1 MLTEFLEELYFEWL
15 CNIIGDKSS
24 YDRLLT
30 RLHQL
35 DFLYILPMDE
45 NREIDGLDLRHR
57 FAYVTGHKV
66 DDDFL
71 SERPCSV
78 LEMMVALALRIEEDI
93 AYDPDI
99 GSRVH
104 CWFWDMVSNLGLGD
118 MDDYHYDEDYVDDV
132 IDRFLY
138 REYKRNGEG
147 GLFTIENCPH
157 DLRTVEIWYQMGWY
171 MNDIL

>member
-1 MLTEFLEELYFEWL
+1 MTTDFLERLYFDWM
-15 CNIIGDKSS
+15 CDIVGNYHTYS
-24 YDRLLT
+24 RLLT
-30 RLHQL
+30 RLHQI
-35 DFLYILPMDE
+35 DFVYILPMDE
-45 NREIDGLDLRHR
+45 NRERDGIDLRYR
-57 FAYVTGHKV
+57 FAYDENSV

-93 AYDPDI
+93 AYDPDV
-99 GSRVH
+99 GSRTH
-104 CWFWDMVSNLGLGD
+104 CWFWDMVQSLGLDD
-118 MDDYHYDEDYVDDV
+118 MDDYNYDEDYVDDV
-132 IDRFLY
+132 IDRFMY

-147 GLFTIENCPH
+147 GLFTIQNCPH

>member
-1 MLTEFLEELYFEWL
+1 MTTEFLERLYFDWM
-15 CNIIGDKSS
+15 CDIVGNYHTYS
-24 YDRLLT
+24 RLLT
-30 RLHQL
+30 RLHRI
-35 DFLYILPMDE
+35 DFVYILPMDE
-45 NREIDGLDLRHR
+45 NRERDGIDLRYR
-57 FAYVTGHKV
+57 FAYDENSV

-93 AYDPDI
+93 AYDPDV
-99 GSRVH
+99 GSRTH
-104 CWFWDMVSNLGLGD
+104 CWFWDMVHSLGLDG
-118 MDDYHYDEDYVDDV
+118 MDDYNYDEDYVDDV
-132 IDRFLY
+132 VDQFLY

-171 MNDIL
+171 LNDIL